1 MLLYMMFLSV
11 STDPMNNI
19 DDPWHE
25 FPIKVVFHMSKSKY
39 NKLVKEYG
47 NLRTCGVQTEEDD

>member
-1 MLLYMMFLSV
+1 M
-11 STDPMNNI
+11 DPMNDI
-19 DDPWHE
+19 DDPWQE